1 MQQPIDKFDN
11 TLSHLHLCVS
21 LKDTIDGHSISGINL
36 PSIRWNKH
44 VDSLSTNW
52 CYISVLDA
60 AMYMYMYI
68 IIYTFG
74 EFL

>member
-1 MQQPIDKFDN
+1 MDTVFEPLIR
-11 TLSHLHLCVS
+11 LHNAARDDPFEV
-21 LKDTIDGHSISGINL
+21 

-44 VDSLSTNW
+44 VDS
-52 CYISVLDA
+52 ISVLDA

-74 EFL
+74 ELL